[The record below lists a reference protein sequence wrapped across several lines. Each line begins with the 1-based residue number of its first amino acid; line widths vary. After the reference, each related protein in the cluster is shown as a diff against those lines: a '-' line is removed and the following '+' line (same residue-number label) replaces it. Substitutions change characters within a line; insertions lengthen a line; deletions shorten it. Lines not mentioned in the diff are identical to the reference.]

1 MTTKNKILQAGKKYF
16 FSDYSELKY
25 PTEDILVELG
35 YGYIQTPLELPK
47 IDIGSFASLQS
58 AMVKRLPKVTLNSET
73 ARREFYVSPFIWDL
87 LDRLDFR
94 LKVEYPVEVNDYLR
108 GLLDYLLQMEQNVV
122 VLEAKKADVDRG
134 FTQLAVELIAVSQ
147 SVENIPANLYGAIT
161 TGNLWQFGMLDT
173 VNKIVY
179 RDVNEFLIL
188 QHMDEL
194 ASILTG
200 LLSAPHMCIQ

>member
-1 MTTKNKILQAGKKYF
+1 MNTQNKILQAGKKYTF
-16 FSDYSELKY
+16 QDYFELKY
-25 PTEDILVELG
+25 PTEDILRELG
-35 YGYIQTPLELPK
+35 YGYAQTALALPQ
-47 IDIGSFASLQS
+47 IDIGSFAALQN
-58 AMVKRLPKVTLNSET
+58 AMIKRLPKVTLNSET

-94 LKVEYPVEVNDYLR
+94 IKVEYPVEVSDHLR
-108 GLLDYLLQMEQNVV
+108 GLLDYLLQLEQNVV
-122 VLEAKKADVDRG
+122 VVEAKKADVDRG

-147 SVENIPANLYGAIT
+147 SVDNMPATLYGAVT

-173 VNKIVY
+173 TNKMVY

-194 ASILTG
+194 ACILTG
-200 LLSAPHMCIQ
+200 ILSLPQSS

>member
-1 MTTKNKILQAGKKYF
+1 MTSRNRILQPNKKYTF
-16 FSDYSELKY
+16 TDYFKLEY
-25 PTEDILVELG
+25 PTEDILRELG
-35 YGYIQTPLELPK
+35 YGYTQAALTLPK
-47 IDIGSFASLQS
+47 IDIGSFAPLQN
-58 AMVKRLPKVTLNSET
+58 AMLKRLPKVTLNSET

-94 LKVEYPVEVNDYLR
+94 LKVEYPVEVSDYLC
-108 GLLDYLLQMEQNVV
+108 GLLDYLLQLEQNVV
-122 VLEAKKADVDRG
+122 VVEAKKADVDRG

-147 SVENIPANLYGAIT
+147 SVDTMPTNLYGAIT

-173 VNKIVY
+173 ANKVVY

-194 ASILTG
+194 ATILTG
-200 LLSAPHMCIQ
+200 ILSVPQSS